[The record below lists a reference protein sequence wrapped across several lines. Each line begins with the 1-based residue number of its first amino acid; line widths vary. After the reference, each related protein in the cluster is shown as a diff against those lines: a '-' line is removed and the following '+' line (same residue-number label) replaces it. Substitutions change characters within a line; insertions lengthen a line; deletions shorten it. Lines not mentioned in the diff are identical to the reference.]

1 MLFTSFPTHPH
12 LHIISHNSLR
22 ERITFEIGVR
32 GRSCFPWSVNFL
44 DFFLAA
50 CKVFRKA
57 SLSLRSWRK
66 KSHDLQSLPS
76 SNMLPYLVS
85 FWLNGWNTDLG
96 LETERHYIE
105 SFDVGVTS
113 FWPQKVVFRSQI
125 YSARAKLR
133 LISDQAR
140 DLVENCFD
148 GRPLCVP
155 FKTARLHPGQSWIT
169 RLSQGS

>member
-1 MLFTSFPTHPH
+1 M
-12 LHIISHNSLR
+12 R
-22 ERITFEIGVR
+22 CK
-32 GRSCFPWSVNFL
+32 SCFPWLVNFL
-44 DFFLAA
+44 GFFLAA
-50 CKVFRKA
+50 CSKVFRKA

-66 KSHDLQSLPS
+66 KSHDWQSLPS

-85 FWLNGWNTDLG
+85 FWLNGWDTDSRAWDRGAL
-96 LETERHYIE
+96 LILRALMWA
-105 SFDVGVTS
+105 VTS

-155 FKTARLHPGQSWIT
+155 FKTARLHPGSWIT